1 MNLFAAVVFI
11 VLCIAF
17 ALLLFIGFL
26 ILFTSPRKEQD
37 EEIKKTR
44 AEIFGGMA
52 K

>member
-1 MNLFAAVVFI
+1 MSLFATVVFI
-11 VLCIAF
+11 VLGILVC
-17 ALLLFIGFL
+17 LLLFIGFL

>member
-11 VLCIAF
+11 ILGILVF
-17 ALLLFIGFL
+17 LLLFVGSL